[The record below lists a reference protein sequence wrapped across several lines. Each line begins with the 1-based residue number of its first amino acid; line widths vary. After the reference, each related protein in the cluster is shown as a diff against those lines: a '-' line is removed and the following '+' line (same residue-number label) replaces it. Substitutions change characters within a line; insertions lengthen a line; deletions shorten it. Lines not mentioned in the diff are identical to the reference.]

1 MKMGEHD
8 RDRRQLRIAFEIPAH
23 RGYAGSGI
31 EYYQAFIGLKTEAG
45 GVAAMSEDVATA
57 TRHAP
62 SGSAYDEFVH
72 DNTFLICSDIDVNH
86 AVSQALVDK
95 ASDEAPGECQPW

>member
-1 MKMGEHD
+1 MREHD

-31 EYYQAFIGLKTEAG
+31 EYYQTFVGLKTEACC
-45 GVAAMSEDVATA
+45 VASMSEDAATTA
-57 TRHAP
+57 WHAP
-62 SGSAYDEFVH
+62 AGSAYDEFVH
-72 DNTFLICSDIDVNH
+72 DNTFLICSDIDVNN

-95 ASDEAPGECQPW
+95 APDEAPGERQP